1 MDSESTVVIRRNKA
15 TPGVAAVVPPPPPPP
30 PLEPFGRSTN
40 MRMTSFMEAG
50 AASSSSATLP
60 HYPTQQPP
68 PTFPYPHCSTM
79 PHTTNP
85 APQQTSLGSH
95 HLIYPRPHTTIPTH
109 HNGIRLFPAMPA
121 KRYQVPQYQ
130 SIVKHSNINN
140 NNNNHHRDSAN
151 FSIAS
156 SSGNESTCAQGS
168 Y

>member
-1 MDSESTVVIRRNKA
+1 MIRRNKV
-15 TPGVAAVVPPPPPPP
+15 PSGVVTAAPPPPPPP
-30 PLEPFGRSTN
+30 PFEPFGRSTN

-50 AASSSSATLP
+50 PATASSSATLP

-68 PTFPYPHCSTM
+68 STLAYPHCSTM
-79 PHTTNP
+79 PHTP
-85 APQQTSLGSH
+85 QPQQTSLGSNH

-109 HNGIRLFPAMPA
+109 HNGIRLFPAVPG

-140 NNNNHHRDSAN
+140 NNNNHHHRDSAN